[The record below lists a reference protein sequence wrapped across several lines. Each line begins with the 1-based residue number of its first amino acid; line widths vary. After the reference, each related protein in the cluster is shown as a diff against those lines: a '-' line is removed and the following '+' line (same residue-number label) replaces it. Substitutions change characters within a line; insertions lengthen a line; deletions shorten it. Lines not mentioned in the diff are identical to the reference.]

1 MSGFDCI
8 STCAGEVVDVG
19 KTLPRALT
27 FALTLA
33 MFTYLLPLSF
43 STMATNPEL
52 VSNWGDDQ
60 GECSWSCIARNIG
73 GEWIMYWVLIACVAG
88 NAGMYIA
95 EMFEDSWQ
103 LYGMAESGMAP
114 ALFGRRHPKYN
125 TPFNA
130 VLLSYFLI
138 CGLVYF
144 DFMDNLSINNFFS
157 CASTI
162 LEIFAFLKLRWS
174 RPDLVRPY
182 QIQLGFVGVG
192 LLCALPTVLGIVVL
206 FSCFKKWSSVLMNIC
221 AVVVGIGLYFSMR
234 EFGGIKYK
242 YDYQRRRM
250 MSTDESEQSAT
261 DTGVISEEEEENGKE
276 EGKEQHSSSGMYG
289 TL

>member
-1 MSGFDCI
+1 
-8 STCAGEVVDVG
+8 
-19 KTLPRALT
+19 
-27 FALTLA
+27 
-33 MFTYLLPLSF
+33 
-43 STMATNPEL
+43 
-52 VSNWGDDQ
+52 
-60 GECSWSCIARNIG
+60 
-73 GEWIMYWVLIACVAG
+73 
-88 NAGMYIA
+88 
-95 EMFEDSWQ
+95 
-103 LYGMAESGMAP
+103 MAP

-221 AVVVGIGLYFSMR
+221 AVVVGLGLYFSMR